1 MEWWGEAYT
10 REILFQTCTSYML
23 EVMDD
28 QSAHVCYTPVS
39 QDAFSYVVPCRDGDV
54 RLIPAGSAQN
64 FYLGLTQ
71 LTTFDYI
78 NTYLS
83 RGRVEMC
90 VGGSY
95 GSVCNSQWDNS
106 AASAVCSQ
114 LGFSPY
120 GKECG
125 VHM

>member
-1 MEWWGEAYT
+1 M
-10 REILFQTCTSYML
+10 TS
-23 EVMDD
+23 
-28 QSAHVCYTPVS
+28 AVS
-39 QDAFSYVVPCRDGDV
+39 SVAPCRDGDV

-71 LTTFDYI
+71 TTPFDYT
-78 NTYLS
+78 NMYLS

-90 VGGSY
+90 VSGSY
-95 GSVCNSQWDNS
+95 GSVCNSLWDNS

-120 GKECG
+120 GKGCE